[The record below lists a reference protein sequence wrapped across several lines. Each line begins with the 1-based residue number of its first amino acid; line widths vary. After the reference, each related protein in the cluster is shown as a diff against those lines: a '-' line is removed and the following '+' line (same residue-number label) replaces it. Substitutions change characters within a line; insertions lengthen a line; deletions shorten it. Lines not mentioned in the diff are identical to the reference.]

1 MTFTLLCLRGL
12 HKVNNIL
19 FLNIFESD
27 SGQDIRGKKERKGE
41 NVLSKVCEKLTLDL
55 LNMLAVN

>member
-12 HKVNNIL
+12 HKLNNIL
-19 FLNIFESD
+19 FLNISESD

-41 NVLSKVCEKLTLDL
+41 NVLSKVCEKSTLDL

>member
-41 NVLSKVCEKLTLDL
+41 NVLSKVCEKSTLDL